1 MSPIGA
7 LFWKEARESAYK
19 VCACAGLAM
28 IVGLVFSQWEFA
40 PADVNVVSHAV
51 GLFGA
56 VLMGMDAIARE
67 RSRNTLPF
75 LLCRPLALWKTLL
88 TKFLVGAVGL
98 LVVLASYWG
107 GVFIDMAID
116 GNFIDKLGFFPPRS
130 LILWPGW
137 QPDEIL
143 ADVGYGRTVLL
154 WFLASMI
161 PYALSVLVSTL
172 TNHPLKAAVTCLIA
186 AWVAYVC
193 IMIAWNWGPPIV
205 AFYFSLL
212 FSIGVHDHA
221 GILRKAFD
229 ASLLIARGAVAVLV
243 ADGILALSCR
253 VFSEQFRRRFQ
264 WVLGGIALIC
274 AVVLIGMDHVRSPH
288 PHPHSGPL
296 GRLPYQTRVMDMA
309 LKDDLAVVLLDREL
323 SVVDVS
329 DVSAPV
335 QISRVSGG
343 GWRLER
349 LALSGSRAYVWGR
362 FRGSAGVVSF
372 DLSKPDRARLQAK
385 MRLHPIEK
393 GPTPLLKRVPRLV
406 GWGVWKNHLYAGLI
420 RDEFLEMHSFDVQ
433 EDGLLQQIQILTLE
447 EAAKHAWDDEWA
459 IQFAGPRAFLTLGHD
474 LLILD
479 LADSGRPSILSRT
492 PLRRFGRSVRY
503 ETMVQKFHRQL
514 ASGEVP
520 ERLSRIQEKAGPMFA
535 QVFERMMQVQ
545 GKQAYTRAAP
555 PGLGP
560 LAVEGV
566 RAYVERPLPRE
577 IAVVDISDPR
587 KPVEVDYLPW
597 TRLPTLMKIE
607 GKAAY
612 ALRGE
617 LVQTYSKTVYGA
629 YKRRETLGL
638 NRRIAYRLG
647 PGIFGSDP
655 RGAVRGRD
663 MFILK
668 DDYIY
673 ALLNNHLAIF
683 ENPRM
688 QKTHL
693 NEHD

>member
-1 MSPIGA
+1 MNPIGA

-19 VCACAGLAM
+19 VAACAGLAM

-67 RSRNTLPF
+67 RSRMTLPF
-75 LLCRPLALWKTLL
+75 LLCRPLVWWKILV
-88 TKFLVGAVGL
+88 TKFIVGAVGL

-107 GVFIDMAID
+107 GVFIDMSID

-130 LILWPGW
+130 LILWPSW

-154 WFLASMI
+154 WFLVSLI
-161 PYALSVLVSTL
+161 PYALSVLLSTL
-172 TNHPLKAAVTCLIA
+172 ANHPLKAAVTCLIA

-205 AFYFSLL
+205 AFYFRLL
-212 FSIGVHDHA
+212 FSVGVHDHA

-243 ADGILALSCR
+243 AGGILALSCR
-253 VFSEQFRRRFQ
+253 VCSEQLRRRFQ

-274 AVVLIGMDHVRSPH
+274 AVVLIGMDHVGSPH
-288 PHPHSGPL
+288 PHPHPHNRPL
-296 GRLPYQTRVMDMA
+296 GRLRYQERVMDMA

-335 QISRVSGG
+335 QIGRVSGG

-349 LALSGSRAYVWGR
+349 LALSGSRAYVWGI
-362 FRGSAGVVSF
+362 FRGSAGVVIF
-372 DLSKPDRARLQAK
+372 DLSQPDRARLQAK

-406 GWGVWKNHLYAGLI
+406 GWEVWENHLYAGLI
-420 RDEFLEMHSFDVQ
+420 RDEFVEMHSFDIQ
-433 EDGLLQQIQILTLE
+433 EDGLLRRIQILTLE
-447 EAAKHAWDDEWA
+447 EAVKHAWGDEWA

-474 LLILD
+474 FMILD

-503 ETMVQKFHRQL
+503 ETMVQEFHRQL

-520 ERLSRIQEKAGPMFA
+520 ERLSRIQEKAGPKFA
-535 QVFERMMQVQ
+535 RVFERMMQFH
-545 GKQAYTRAAP
+545 GKHAYAHAAP
-555 PGLGP
+555 SGLGP
-560 LAVEGV
+560 LTVEDD

-577 IAVVDISDPR
+577 IAIVDISDPG

-607 GKAAY
+607 GESAY

-617 LVQTYSKTVYGA
+617 SVQTYSKTVYGA

-638 NRRIAYRLG
+638 KTRFTYRLG
-647 PGIFGSDP
+647 PGIFRSDP
-655 RGAVRGRD
+655 RAGGAPRGRD
-663 MFILK
+663 MFIPAG
-668 DDYIY
+668 DHIY
-673 ALLNNHLAIF
+673 ALLDNHLAIF
-683 ENPRM
+683 ENPR
-688 QKTHL
+688 KT
-693 NEHD
+693 E

>member
-1 MSPIGA
+1 MNPIVA

-19 VCACAGLAM
+19 IAACAGLAM
-28 IVGLVFSQWEFA
+28 TIGLVFSQWDFA
-40 PADVNVVSHAV
+40 PADVNVVSHSV

-67 RSRNTLPF
+67 RSRMTLPF
-75 LLCRPLALWKTLL
+75 LLCRPLALWKILL
-88 TKFLVGAVGL
+88 TKFIVGAVGL
-98 LVVLASYWG
+98 LAVLASYWA

-116 GNFIDKLGFFPPRS
+116 GNFIDKMGFFPPRS

-143 ADVGYGRTVLL
+143 TDVGYGRTVLL
-154 WFLASMI
+154 WFLVSLI

-193 IMIAWNWGPPIV
+193 IMIAWSWGPPIV
-205 AFYFSLL
+205 AFYFRLL
-212 FSIGVHDHA
+212 FSVGVHDHA

-229 ASLLIARGAVAVLV
+229 ASLLIARSAVAVLV
-243 ADGILALSCR
+243 AGGILALSCR
-253 VFSEQFRRRFQ
+253 VGSEQLRRRFQ

-288 PHPHSGPL
+288 PHPHNRPL
-296 GRLPYQTRVMDMA
+296 GRLRYETKVVDMA
-309 LKDDLAVVLLDREL
+309 LRDELAVVLLDREL

-335 QISRVSGG
+335 QVGRVSGG
-343 GWRLER
+343 GWRLQR
-349 LALSGSRAYVWGR
+349 LALSGSRAYVWGG
-362 FRGSAGVVSF
+362 FRGSVGVAIF
-372 DLSKPDRARLQAK
+372 DLSQPDRVRLQSK
-385 MRLHPIEK
+385 KLLYLTEK
-393 GPTPLLKRVPRLV
+393 GTTPTLKRNPRFV
-406 GWGVWKNHLYAGLI
+406 GWGVWENHLYAGLI
-420 RDEFLEMHSFDVQ
+420 RDKFLEMHRFDIQ
-433 EDGLLQQIQILTLE
+433 EGGLPQQTQILTLE
-447 EAAKHAWDDEWA
+447 EAAKHAWNDEWT

-474 LLILD
+474 FMILD

-503 ETMVQKFHRQL
+503 ETMVQEFHQQL

-520 ERLSRIQEKAGPMFA
+520 ERLSRIQEEAGPRFA
-535 QVFERMMQVQ
+535 RVFERMMQIH

-560 LAVEGV
+560 LTIGND
-566 RAYVERPLPRE
+566 RAYIERHLPRE
-577 IAVVDISDPR
+577 IAIVDISDPR

-607 GKAAY
+607 GKSAY
-612 ALRGE
+612 ALRGGA
-617 LVQTYSKTVYGA
+617 VQTYSKTVYGA
-629 YKRRETLGL
+629 YKRMETLGL
-638 NRRIAYRLG
+638 NKRFTYRLG
-647 PGIFGSDP
+647 PSILRSDP

-663 MFILK
+663 MFILRGN
-668 DDYIY
+668 YIY
-673 ALLNNHLAIF
+673 ALLNNNLAIF
-683 ENPRM
+683 ENPK
-688 QKTHL
+688 KT
-693 NEHD
+693 E